1 MELNSNQLNN
11 LWEEH
16 KLRSKVEKIIN
27 KELELSEWHN
37 LFYLLLESDVG
48 DFYSK
53 GYAEALDDFA
63 IP

>member
-37 LFYLLLESDVG
+37 LFYLL
-48 DFYSK
+48 FCYNK
-53 GYAEALDDFA
+53 
-63 IP
+63 